1 MRFLVEWIR
10 RAAEAGLRVPAGYI
24 TELGEATFSGFIKFV
39 LFLPLAG
46 HRGRTEGTLLHVA
59 RLVTFRHEDCES
71 CLQGAI
77 NVALDEGVEP
87 SSVAAVLGGDH
98 STMPPAVSFIVR
110 FTEGVLAMDGSEC
123 EPRQEILDRYG
134 ITTLAEVSLAIASA
148 RVFPTIKRG
157 LGHSVSCAT
166 VKPAVLLA
174 REISTWQGGG

>member
-10 RAAEAGLRVPAGYI
+10 RAVEARLRVPTGYI
-24 TELGEATFSGFIKFV
+24 TELGGATFSGFIKFV

-46 HRGRTEGTLLHVA
+46 HRGRTEGALLLHVA
-59 RLVTFRHEDCES
+59 RLVTFRHEDCGS

-87 SSVAAVLGGDH
+87 SSVAAALGGDH
-98 STMPPAVSFIVR
+98 SAMPPAVSLIVR
-110 FTEGVLAMDGSEC
+110 FTKGVLAMDGSER

-134 ITTLAEVSLAIASA
+134 VTALAEVSLAIASA

-157 LGHSVSCAT
+157 LGHSVSCAA
-166 VKPAVLLA
+166 VKPAVLIKA
-174 REISTWQGGG
+174 IS